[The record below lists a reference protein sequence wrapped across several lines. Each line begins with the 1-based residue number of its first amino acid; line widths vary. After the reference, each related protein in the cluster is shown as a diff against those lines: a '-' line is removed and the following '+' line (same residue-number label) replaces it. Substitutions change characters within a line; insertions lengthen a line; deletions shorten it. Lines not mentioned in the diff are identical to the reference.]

1 MDKLD
6 VADKLDRN
14 FARIRIDSYSSLPIE
29 KVLTFHNLIIL
40 IKSVVNEQKINHYYF
55 KKKGLYKDKC
65 STVLFFDIIDISEGI
80 DDNKTSASNVC
91 DICHYWYFLNIS
103 FKFQPVICDRCH
115 DLFMN
120 LSNISILNI
129 KGY

>member
-55 KKKGLYKDKC
+55 
-65 STVLFFDIIDISEGI
+65 
-80 DDNKTSASNVC
+80 
-91 DICHYWYFLNIS
+91 
-103 FKFQPVICDRCH
+103 
-115 DLFMN
+115 
-120 LSNISILNI
+120 
-129 KGY
+129 

>member
-40 IKSVVNEQKINHYYF
+40 IKSVANEQKINHYYF
-55 KKKGLYKDKC
+55 LKK
-65 STVLFFDIIDISEGI
+65 
-80 DDNKTSASNVC
+80 VC
-91 DICHYWYFLNIS
+91 IKINAVQCYF
-103 FKFQPVICDRCH
+103 
-115 DLFMN
+115 
-120 LSNISILNI
+120 SI
-129 KGY
+129 